1 MDTQRL
7 PVRGLTVYSLRSSGT
22 ERRLRTVVHCR
33 DAEMSI
39 RARVSTPRIASG
51 NATAATLEALSLFSP
66 RRSGCLRPLGRET
79 F

>member
-7 PVRGLTVYSLRSSGT
+7 PVRGLTLYWLRSGRT

-33 DAEMSI
+33 GTEMSI
-39 RARVSTPRIASG
+39 RARVSTPRIVSG
-51 NATAATLEALSLFSP
+51 NATAATLEALSLISA
-66 RRSGCLRPLGRET
+66 RRSGGLRLRGRET